1 MINLSAAGLGVSSMR
16 NISKIKVLNLIV
28 TEVKMLG
35 LRNGFMGIY
44 LNV

>member
-28 TEVKMLG
+28 TQVKMLG
-35 LRNGFMGIY
+35 LQNRFIDIY